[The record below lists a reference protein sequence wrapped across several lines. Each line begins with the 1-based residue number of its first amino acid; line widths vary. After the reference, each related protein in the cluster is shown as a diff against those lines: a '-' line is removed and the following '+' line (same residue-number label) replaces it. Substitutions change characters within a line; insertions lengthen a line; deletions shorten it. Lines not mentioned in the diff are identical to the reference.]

1 MSQKRFW
8 CHDNQRLPEWQG
20 DLSAQ
25 DVEVICGSGTIGN
38 DHVDVGQ
45 LFDGEFVFQ
54 RWEIFGIIGAKL
66 EETFGS
72 GRRVFGAHTFHT
84 VRKEQD

>member
-25 DVEVICGSGTIGN
+25 DVEVICGSGTIGD

-45 LFDGEFVFQ
+45 LLNGEFVFQ
-54 RWEIFGIIGAKL
+54 RWEIFGVIGAKL
-66 EETFGS
+66 EETFRS
-72 GRRVFGAHTFHT
+72 GRGVFGTHTFHA
-84 VRKEQD
+84 VGK